1 MAISLVTGRY
11 GYSHITSQQAAQR
24 NIGASSHDVRW
35 ASAAPSMTVKSTSV
49 TIGDFLLVVD
59 GRYVKNDADMT
70 VNFTGG
76 STGYS
81 RHDIVALRY
90 YVDDTDDDATE
101 NVELRIIP
109 GTAVGYDG
117 ITDDAVDPTVS
128 RVDLSLLPKSSD
140 VAIARIKLLGTSVS
154 VESMIGE
161 SIVSVADIID
171 YMTVPNG
178 RQVRTYSSDISGADL
193 DDILYVGHGSG
204 TGVTMRT
211 ARSAGFSGY
220 IHSMSVEAQLNPSKT
235 RGHISLRMNLDPSI
249 SFDIRDVDEEAY
261 YIDTGVTMTIP
272 DGWSGGYH
280 RYDIAGYS
288 IANCSENA
296 ISTTNWIDTA
306 DIDISDEGKVYVRA
320 TIDTELYSAI
330 IIVNATISTASIRE
344 AATL

>member
-1 MAISLVTGRY
+1 MAISLVTGHY

-24 NIGASSHDVRW
+24 NIGVSSHDVRW

-49 TIGDFLLVVD
+49 TIGVFMLVVD

-70 VNFTGG
+70 LSFTGG
-76 STGYS
+76 SSGYS

-90 YVDDTDDDATE
+90 YVSDTDDDATE
-101 NVELRIIP
+101 NVELRVIP
-109 GTAVGYDG
+109 GTSVGYDG
-117 ITDDAVDPTVS
+117 ITDKATDPTVS

-154 VESMIGE
+154 VEPLIGE
-161 SIVSVADIID
+161 SIVSVADMVD

-178 RQVRTYSSDISGADL
+178 KQVRTYSSDISGADL
-193 DDILYVGHGSG
+193 DDILFVGHGSG
-204 TGVTMRT
+204 AGVTMRT
-211 ARSAGFSGY
+211 ARAAGFTGY
-220 IHSMSVEAQLNPSKT
+220 IHSMSIEAQMNPSKT
-235 RGHISLRMNLDPSI
+235 RGHVALRMNLDPQT
-249 SFDIRDVDEEAY
+249 SFNVKDVDEEAY
-261 YIDTGVTMTIP
+261 YIDTGITMTIP

-280 RYDIAGYS
+280 RYDIVGYTM
-288 IANCSENA
+288 ANCNENA
-296 ISTTNWIDTA
+296 VSTTNWIDSC

-320 TIDTELYSAI
+320 TIDTRIYSAI

>member
-1 MAISLVTGRY
+1 MAISLVTGHA

-35 ASAAPSMTVKSTSV
+35 ASASPSMTVQSTSV

-59 GRYVKNDADMT
+59 GRYVKNDGDMS
-70 VNFTGG
+70 VSFTGG

-81 RHDIVALRY
+81 RHDILALRY
-90 YVDDTDDDATE
+90 YVDDTTDDATE
-101 NVELRIIP
+101 NVELRVIP

-140 VAIARIKLLGTSVS
+140 IAIARIRLLGTSVS
-154 VESMIGE
+154 VESLIGE
-161 SIVSVADIID
+161 SIVSVADIVD

-178 RQVRTYSSDISGADL
+178 KQVRTYSGDLSGADL
-193 DDILYVGHGSG
+193 DDVLYVGHGSG

-211 ARSAGFSGY
+211 ARSAGFTGY
-220 IHSMSVEAQLNPSKT
+220 IHTMSVESQMNPSMT
-235 RGHISLRMNLDPSI
+235 RGHIAVRINLDPST

-261 YIDTGVTMTIP
+261 YIDTGVRMTIP

-280 RYDIAGYS
+280 RYDICGYS
-288 IANCSENA
+288 IANCDENA
-296 ISTTNWIDTA
+296 IATTNWIDSA
-306 DIDISDEGKVYVRA
+306 DIDVSSDGRVYVRA
-320 TIDTELYSAI
+320 TIDTTIYSAI
-330 IIVNATISTASIRE
+330 IIVNATISTATVRE
-344 AATL
+344 AATI

>member
-1 MAISLVTGRY
+1 MAISLVTGHA

-35 ASAAPSMTVKSTSV
+35 ASAAPSMTVQSTSV

-59 GRYVKNDADMT
+59 GRYVKNDGDMT
-70 VNFTGG
+70 VSFVGG

-81 RHDIVALRY
+81 RHDILALRY
-90 YVDDTDDDATE
+90 YVDDTSDDATE
-101 NVELRIIP
+101 NVVLRVIP

-140 VAIARIKLLGTSVS
+140 IAIARIRLLGTSVS

-161 SIVSVADIID
+161 SIVSVADIVD

-178 RQVRTYSSDISGADL
+178 EQVRTYSSDISGADL
-193 DDILYVGHGSG
+193 DDILFVGHGSG

-220 IHSMSVEAQLNPSKT
+220 IHTMSVEAQMNPSKT
-235 RGHISLRMNLDPSI
+235 RGHIAVRVNLDPSN

-261 YIDTGVTMTIP
+261 YIDTGVRMTIP

-280 RYDIAGYS
+280 RYDICGYS
-288 IANCSENA
+288 IANCNENA
-296 ISTTNWIDTA
+296 VSTTNWVDSA
-306 DIDISDEGKVYVRA
+306 DIDISDDGTVYVRA
-320 TIDTELYSAI
+320 TIDTTIYSAI
-330 IIVNATISTASIRE
+330 IIVNATISTATVRE

>member
-1 MAISLVTGRY
+1 MAISLVTGHA

-24 NIGASSHDVRW
+24 NIGVSSHDVRW

-59 GRYVKNDADMT
+59 GRYVKNDGDES
-70 VNFTGG
+70 VSFTGG
-76 STGYS
+76 SSGYS
-81 RHDIVALRY
+81 RHDILALRY
-90 YVDDTDDDATE
+90 YVNDTDDDATE

-109 GTAVGYDG
+109 GAAVGYDG
-117 ITDDAVDPTVS
+117 ITDDATDPTVS

-140 VAIARIKLLGTSVS
+140 VAIARIRLLGTSVS
-154 VESMIGE
+154 VESLIGE
-161 SIVSVADIID
+161 SIVSVADIVD

-178 RQVRTYSSDISGADL
+178 RKVRTYSADISGADL
-193 DDILYVGHGSG
+193 DDVLYVGHGSG

-211 ARSAGFSGY
+211 ARSAGFTGY
-220 IHSMSVEAQLNPSKT
+220 IHTMSIETQLNPSRT
-235 RGHISLRMNLDPSI
+235 RGHIAARINLDPSK
-249 SFDIRDVDEEAY
+249 SFDIRAVDEEAY
-261 YIDTGVTMTIP
+261 YIDTGVRMTIP

-280 RYDIAGYS
+280 RYDICGYS

-296 ISTTNWIDTA
+296 IATTNWCDSA
-306 DIDISDEGKVYVRA
+306 DIDISDEGAVYVRA
-320 TIDTELYSAI
+320 TIDTTIYSAI

>member
-1 MAISLVTGRY
+1 MAISLVTGHY

-24 NIGASSHDVRW
+24 NIGVSSHDVRW

-49 TIGDFLLVVD
+49 TIGGFMLVVD
-59 GRYVKNDADMT
+59 GRYVKNDAEMT
-70 VNFTGG
+70 LNFTGG
-76 STGYS
+76 SSGYS

-90 YVDDTDDDATE
+90 YVNDTGDDATE

-109 GTAVGYDG
+109 GTSVGYDG
-117 ITDDAVDPTVS
+117 ITDDATDPPVS

-140 VAIARIKLLGTSVS
+140 VAIARIRLLGTSVS
-154 VESMIGE
+154 VEPLIGE

-178 RQVRTYSSDISGADL
+178 RQVRTYRGDISGAAL
-193 DDILYVGHGSG
+193 DDVLYVGHGSG

-220 IHSMSVEAQLNPSKT
+220 IHTMSIEAQLNPSKT
-235 RGHISLRMNLDPSI
+235 RGHIALRMNLDPQT
-249 SFDIRDVDEEAY
+249 SFNIKDVDEEAY
-261 YIDTGVTMTIP
+261 YIDTGVRMTIP
-272 DGWSGGYH
+272 YGWAGGYH
-280 RYDIAGYS
+280 RYDVCGYS
-288 IANCSENA
+288 IANCNENA
-296 ISTTNWIDTA
+296 IATTNWCDSA
-306 DIDISDEGKVYVRA
+306 DIDVSSDGKVYVRA
-320 TIDTELYSAI
+320 TIDTTIYSAI

>member
-1 MAISLVTGRY
+1 MAISLVTGHY

-24 NIGASSHDVRW
+24 NIGASSHNVRW

-59 GRYVKNDADMT
+59 GRYVKNDGDMT
-70 VNFTGG
+70 ASFTGG

-81 RHDIVALRY
+81 RHDILALRY

-101 NVELRIIP
+101 NIQLRIIP

-117 ITDDAVDPTVS
+117 ITDDAADPTVS

-140 VAIARIKLLGTSVS
+140 VAVARIKLLGTSVT
-154 VESMIGE
+154 VESLIGE
-161 SIVSVADIID
+161 SIVSVADIVD

-178 RQVRTYSSDISGADL
+178 KQVRTYRADISGAAL
-193 DDILYVGHGSG
+193 DDVLYVGHGSG

-220 IHSMSVEAQLNPSKT
+220 IHTMSVEAQMNPSRT
-235 RGHISLRMNLDPSI
+235 RGHIAARINLDPST
-249 SFDIRDVDEEAY
+249 SFNIKDVDEEAY
-261 YIDTGVTMTIP
+261 YIDTGITMTIP

-280 RYDIAGYS
+280 RYDISGYS
-288 IANCSENA
+288 IANCDENA
-296 ISTTNWIDTA
+296 VSTTNWIDSC

-320 TIDTELYSAI
+320 AIDTRIYSAI
-330 IIVNATISTASIRE
+330 IIVNATISTASLRE
-344 AATL
+344 AAAL